1 MNMNSKKR
9 QATRQSDKAKQAMS
23 NLSRLFG
30 ATATLCALS
39 IILQSDDPVAVTRY
53 VAADSASAVSELP
66 ANVDR
71 NQAVSLDDAS
81 SERSIAAPVASIAAA
96 RSADSSTNAAYAA
109 EVVGP
114 PRNTQPAG
122 DDTTP
127 PKAARQPH
135 EKMSGPVAAL
145 AANGGSGMVEIVV
158 RYTEFPALFDDEF
171 VATLGGE
178 VTRSYK
184 TLDMRAIRIP
194 ANALLELASDDKVD
208 WLSVDDDI
216 SFTSVAS
223 RGAANVP
230 AVGSAF
236 AGYHGSNVG
245 IAVLDTGVA
254 EHADLDPNIVQ
265 YSFLNGAYPVPDIL
279 NGEVTALND
288 DPREDL
294 FGHGTHVAGI
304 LTGSGAESDDD
315 FKGSATSATV
325 LSLQVLDRNGG
336 GSMSDVMAALD
347 WLLVYGNY
355 FDIRVVNLSL
365 GKGISES
372 NTTDPL
378 VLAVED
384 LWDAGFVAVVAAGN
398 EGNAGSMTITSPG
411 NSRKVITVGSLTD
424 NGTGADFTDDYVSS
438 FSSTGPTIGDL
449 VLKPDLVAP
458 GNRIV
463 ATITSDAKL
472 ANKLPG
478 RVKNCKESLCTSIY
492 LEMSG
497 TSMATP
503 MTSAAVALMLDKD
516 PTLSPATVKAR
527 LMRSARKIDSDA
539 STAGAGVLDV
549 EAALGDTGVMTQE
562 ALSPLMV
569 LDESTSGVLVQDT
582 ALLWGDDQWGSGYL
596 FSDGFTW
603 ATGYGWTDENG
614 VSANGYAWTDANV
627 WAKGYGWTDE
637 DISAKGYGWT
647 DGVDA
652 KSLVEGEGEGEGEV
666 LILNDDTPAQ

>member
-1 MNMNSKKR
+1 MNSF
-9 QATRQSDKAKQAMS
+9 TRQIPRQPDKANRAMTI
-23 NLSRLFG
+23 RTKTFG
-30 ATATLCALS
+30 AAAMLCALA
-39 IILQSDDPVAVTRY
+39 IILQSDNPVAAVGFGS
-53 VAADSASAVSELP
+53 ADTASVISQYSAKLV
-66 ANVDR
+66 R
-71 NQAVSLDDAS
+71 QHAVSLDDA
-81 SERSIAAPVASIAAA
+81 EDKRSIAAPAASLATDGSPAPNTSTASVAAV
-96 RSADSSTNAAYAA
+96 T
-109 EVVGP
+109 ETVGP
-114 PRNTQPAG
+114 PRTAESAV
-122 DDTTP
+122 DDVTP
-127 PKAARQPH
+127 STVARQPRD
-135 EKMSGPVAAL
+135 KMSGPVAAL
-145 AANGGSGMVEIVV
+145 AAAGGPEMVELVV
-158 RYTEFPALFDDEF
+158 RYSEHPALFDDEF
-171 VATLGGE
+171 VAELGGE

-184 TLDMRAIRIP
+184 TFEMRAVRIP
-194 ANALLELASDDKVD
+194 ADALLELAGDDNVD
-208 WLSVDDDI
+208 WLSVDDEM

-223 RGAANVP
+223 RDAANVP
-230 AVGSAF
+230 VTGSAF
-236 AGYHGSNVG
+236 AGYSGSNIG

-254 EHADLDPNIVQ
+254 THADLDPNIVQ
-265 YSFLNGAYPVPDIL
+265 YSFLNSAYPVPDIT
-279 NGEVTALND
+279 NGEIATLNS

-304 LTGSGAESDDD
+304 LAGSGAESEDD
-315 FKGSATSATV
+315 FKGSATSAKV
-325 LSLQVLDRNGG
+325 LSLQVLDNNGG

-347 WLLVYGNY
+347 WLLVYGSY

-365 GKGISES
+365 GKSISES

-378 VLAVED
+378 VVAVEN
-384 LWDAGFVAVVAAGN
+384 LWDAGMVVVVAAGN

-463 ATITSDAKL
+463 ATITADAKL
-472 ANKLPG
+472 AQKLSG

-503 MTSAAVALMLDKD
+503 LTSAAVALMLDKD
-516 PTLSPATVKAR
+516 PTLSPASVKAR

-549 EAALGDTGVMTQE
+549 EAALGDIGVMIEE

-569 LDESTSGVLVQDT
+569 LDEATNGVLVQDT

-603 ATGYGWTDENG
+603 ATGYGWTDDDG
-614 VSANGYAWTDANV
+614 VSASGYAWTDANV

-647 DGVDA
+647 DEVDA
-652 KSLVEGEGEGEGEV
+652 KSLVEDDGAE
-666 LILNDDTPAQ
+666 LFLNDDTPGQ